1 MLHRLVATLALVVLP
16 LQAALAADALVIQ
29 AAPVALHPSEI
40 ERQTLGR
47 LVYRGGLV
55 LTSPDGNFG
64 GLSDLHVSPD
74 ARRLVAISDRGHWLD
89 GELLYD
95 WQGRLAGIA
104 NSRIGPLIDFYGRS
118 LRGLAGDAEGMAV
131 YPDGSH
137 LVAFER
143 RHRLWLYPPSD
154 PPFAQRPR
162 AVPLPRRASDLPENG
177 GLEALLRLAGGRL
190 FALSEELVDG
200 RDHVGWIGDGIT
212 WEELRYRAG
221 RDFKPT
227 GMAQLPANTTYSGD
241 VLVLE
246 RRFNMIDGP
255 GARITRLRRSA
266 IRAGAMLEGEE
277 LAILRQPSTVDNFEG
292 IASARGERG
301 ETLIYLLSDDN
312 FSFWQRTLLLMF
324 ELVENRQ

>member
-1 MLHRLVATLALVVLP
+1 MLHRLVVALALIVLP
-16 LQAALAADALVIQ
+16 LQEAAAADALVIQ
-29 AAPVALHPSEI
+29 AAPVALHPNELD
-40 ERQTLGR
+40 RQTLGR
-47 LVYRGGLV
+47 LVYRGGLI
-55 LTSPDGNFG
+55 LTSPDGDFG
-64 GLSDLHVSPD
+64 GLSDLHVTPD
-74 ARRLVAISDRGHWLD
+74 SRRLVAISDRGHWID

-95 WQGRLAGIA
+95 RQGRLAGIA
-104 NSRIGPLIDFYGRS
+104 SSRIGKLIDFYGRP
-118 LRGLAGDAEGMAV
+118 LRGLAGDAEGMAI

-162 AVPLPRRASDLPENG
+162 AVPLPRRAAELPENG

-190 FALSEELVDG
+190 FALSEELMDG
-200 RDHVGWIGDGIT
+200 RDHVGWIGDGIA
-212 WEELRYRAG
+212 WDELRYRAG

-227 GMAQLPANTTYSGD
+227 GMTQIPPAAVQGGD

-246 RRFNMIDGP
+246 RRFNLIDGP

-266 IRAGAMLEGEE
+266 IRAGATLEGEE

-301 ETLIYLLSDDN
+301 ETLVYLLSDDN

-324 ELVENRQ
+324 ELAEGR